1 MTDAQSTT
9 RPAQG
14 AMPPARGRA
23 GYTGFRAL
31 IKAVATGPRGSRD
44 LTFDEAREAG
54 LALLGGEVSP
64 AQAGAFLIGLR
75 VKGEGAEEL
84 AGVAQ
89 ALRDRAVV
97 LRRPDGDTRP
107 LVATAGAYDGVADA
121 PPLGLAAAVCAAATG
136 VAVVTSCGGR
146 LGPKHGVTVAEV
158 LGALGGPARPTPAES
173 EAMLARAG
181 VAVVHAG
188 EALPGWDALAA
199 LRDEV
204 GLRGPVHSAEKL
216 VDWFGA
222 RRFVVGHTH
231 GSYAGRL
238 LGALERLSAERGVA
252 VRGIEGSD
260 VLRPGRPV
268 AFLSHAG
275 GALDLPERLGL
286 VLRGDSD
293 AELAAGLTRGVLS
306 GAVDGAARHA
316 VVISAAVRIIA
327 AGTTDDPA
335 DALRRAEAVLDDG
348 RAAAT
353 LDALLG

>member
-1 MTDAQSTT
+1 
-9 RPAQG
+9 
-14 AMPPARGRA
+14 
-23 GYTGFRAL
+23 
-31 IKAVATGPRGSRD
+31 
-44 LTFDEAREAG
+44 
-54 LALLGGEVSP
+54 
-64 AQAGAFLIGLR
+64 
-75 VKGEGAEEL
+75 
-84 AGVAQ
+84 
-89 ALRDRAVV
+89 
-97 LRRPDGDTRP
+97 
-107 LVATAGAYDGVADA
+107 
-121 PPLGLAAAVCAAATG
+121 
-136 VAVVTSCGGR
+136 
-146 LGPKHGVTVAEV
+146 
-158 LGALGGPARPTPAES
+158 
-173 EAMLARAG
+173 MLARAG

-188 EALPGWDALAA
+188 AALPGWDALAT

-238 LGALERLSAERGVA
+238 LGALERLRAERGIA

-268 AFLSHAG
+268 AVLSHAG

-293 AELAAGLTRGVLS
+293 PELAAELTRGVLS
-306 GAVDGAARHA
+306 GTVDGAARQA
-316 VVISAAVRIIA
+316 VVISAAVRIVA

-335 DALRRAEAVLDDG
+335 AALRRAEAVLDDG

-353 LDALLG
+353 LDALLS